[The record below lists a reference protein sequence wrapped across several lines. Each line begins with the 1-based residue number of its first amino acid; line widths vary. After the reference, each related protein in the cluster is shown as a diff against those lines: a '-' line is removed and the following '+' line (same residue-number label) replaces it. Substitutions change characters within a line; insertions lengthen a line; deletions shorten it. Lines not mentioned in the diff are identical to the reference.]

1 MMSFSGPRLIKMKA
15 GLLILLASVSWSL
28 AQQEQLSQNIVT
40 DEVRTEVIKTKYGRV
55 QGFISR
61 VGRDASS
68 ARYVQIFLGVPYA
81 SPPTGNYRSNILSY
95 KYLSLLL
102 VQTACFNCIKQ
113 NISKMIMIWIDHNI
127 PIL

>member
-15 GLLILLASVSWSL
+15 ELLILLASVSWSL

-61 VGRDASS
+61 VGRIHELIQDK
-68 ARYVQIFLGVPYA
+68 L
-81 SPPTGNYRSNILSY
+81 IL
-95 KYLSLLL
+95 
-102 VQTACFNCIKQ
+102 AIKNFIAPQ
-113 NISKMIMIWIDHNI
+113 
-127 PIL
+127 

>member
-1 MMSFSGPRLIKMKA
+1 MMRFSGLRLIKMKA
-15 GLLILLASVSWSL
+15 ELLILLASVTWSL

-40 DEVRTEVIKTKYGRV
+40 DEVRTEVIRTKYGRV

-81 SPPTGNYRSNILSY
+81 SPPTGNYRSNTLLQIFVSPSHPNCLLQLY
-95 KYLSLLL
+95 KAEHFKNYHGLCRS
-102 VQTACFNCIKQ
+102 
-113 NISKMIMIWIDHNI
+113 
-127 PIL
+127 

>member
-15 GLLILLASVSWSL
+15 ELLILLASVSWSL

-102 VQTACFNCIKQ
+102 VQTACFICIKQ

>member
-1 MMSFSGPRLIKMKA
+1 MSFSGPRLIKMKA
-15 GLLILLASVSWSL
+15 ELLILLASVSWSL

-95 KYLSLLL
+95 KQILVSPSRPNCLLQL
-102 VQTACFNCIKQ
+102 YKAEHFEN
-113 NISKMIMIWIDHNI
+113 DHD
-127 PIL
+127 LDRS